1 MPLNSIK
8 VCSDCTVLA
17 APLIINFS
25 PTQAQW
31 SVLKAGDCE
40 PQLKSRLHRNLGKLA
55 AAKNSLSEARRHF
68 AEDVSGSIVYS
79 ILIIVYWL
87 CADLSVKCGVQS
99 GCNTDIWWLFSHG
112 ASVSKRE
119 ENRHSHF
126 TSQPGVS
133 QAIDSM
139 FYNFYRC

>member
-1 MPLNSIK
+1 MWCVP
-8 VCSDCTVLA
+8 A
-17 APLIINFS
+17 M
-25 PTQAQW
+25 
-31 SVLKAGDCE
+31 
-40 PQLKSRLHRNLGKLA
+40 
-55 AAKNSLSEARRHF
+55 
-68 AEDVSGSIVYS
+68 
-79 ILIIVYWL
+79 LIIVYWS

-99 GCNTDIWWLFSHG
+99 GCNTDIWWLLSHG

-139 FYNFYRC
+139 LLSFYRCWTLGKLISLL